1 MHCNCN
7 LIKEMNSVENEK
19 QAETKKNIEQKPKK
33 WQIFDIQSTSGEGAE
48 SCVCK
53 EHRTYLILIM

>member
-19 QAETKKNIEQKPKK
+19 QAETKKK
-33 WQIFDIQSTSGEGAE
+33 
-48 SCVCK
+48 
-53 EHRTYLILIM
+53 HRTKTKEVANI